1 MQQAGFSIYNVIR
14 CILKRK
20 ALIFSM
26 KLRDRLLHLPRLVGR
41 SNTAEGMGTLGL
53 SHLHADNS
61 WIKDYWDWAEEQHS
75 VYTLT
80 HTHTDIH
87 KHTDAP
93 THWH

>member
-1 MQQAGFSIYNVIR
+1 
-14 CILKRK
+14 
-20 ALIFSM
+20 M

-80 HTHTDIH
+80 HRHTHRYTQTYGRTNTLALTCVGGLVPWGYA
-87 KHTDAP
+87 KWAQ
-93 THWH
+93 